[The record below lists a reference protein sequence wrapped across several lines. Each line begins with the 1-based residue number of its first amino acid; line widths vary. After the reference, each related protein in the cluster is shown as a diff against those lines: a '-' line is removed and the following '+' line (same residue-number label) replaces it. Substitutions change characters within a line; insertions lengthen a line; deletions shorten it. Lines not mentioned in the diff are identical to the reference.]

1 MTSRGAAAAAT
12 VHYARLRPWT
22 IARRPRGTIRGTTR
36 RIIPAQWV
44 PSVQWTVPSV
54 QLAHVRPVSTLLVN
68 GRPAVRT
75 RSPAPRSEGVNGLC
89 LSRLVERTLRAGA
102 ACRHSGF
109 RYGRWRLWHPSSVGP
124 HHDAMNA
131 QPAEHP
137 EDPQRILRELPDRER
152 ANFLAATGEPWTV
165 REIRPDGDIRGGMLL
180 GIASDCAVP
189 RNQRHA
195 PEPLAPGD
203 DRHAGREVGH
213 QPNGYCSSTNSLMVA
228 SSRKFGRYRA
238 SFIDRPPQGDPG
250 YRRAAFSV

>member
-1 MTSRGAAAAAT
+1 MLHKAA
-12 VHYARLRPWT
+12 
-22 IARRPRGTIRGTTR
+22 
-36 RIIPAQWV
+36 
-44 PSVQWTVPSV
+44 
-54 QLAHVRPVSTLLVN
+54 LLVN
-68 GRPAVRT
+68 GRSAVRI

-137 EDPQRILRELPDRER
+137 EDPQWILRELPDRAR
-152 ANFLAATGEPWTV
+152 ANFLAAYRGALDGARDPAGWGHP
-165 REIRPDGDIRGGMLL
+165 RRDAPGDCIRLRRTQES
-180 GIASDCAVP
+180 ASC
-189 RNQRHA
+189 

-213 QPNGYCSSTNSLMVA
+213 HAERLLQLHEFLDGHLVAEVRKVQSELHRSASPSLPSCREA
-228 SSRKFGRYRA
+228 PA
-238 SFIDRPPQGDPG
+238 PQ
-250 YRRAAFSV
+250 